1 MMEQTIGTTLRL
13 RREEKKLTLE
23 QVSIE
28 TKIRINYLQAIETDQ
43 LSILPSLAQAR
54 GFIRLY
60 ASFLG
65 LDPYALLESQTPEP
79 TEPLVSDV
87 PTPDTAKKIIEIDLK
102 EKLDEVVKSSSERIS
117 DGLDDFKENLKTRVQ
132 KLTDKIPYQV
142 IKKDDL
148 VNGKLPTSE
157 PVKTPP
163 SATTVRSNPTY
174 QAMYRSIGAD
184 LRKQRESL
192 GLSLQDV
199 ERQTKIREIYLYTIE
214 EGNLDDLPSTV
225 QGRGM
230 VSNYAA
236 FMNLNPEGYLSRF
249 ADALQQKR
257 LESLPE
263 SETGIPLPVTESKKP
278 ITGWRRLLTPQ
289 LIFSVSMF
297 LVFFVMIIWGS
308 FQLMSLGSSKNNQA
322 TAIPISDILLSS
334 GTPSG
339 DDVTVIPANSN
350 GIGVVAFTPDLNLQG
365 TLAAPADGT
374 IQVVISVRRRAF
386 MQVTVDGKEQFLGR
400 AVPGN
405 VYSYSG
411 NSKITLVAGDASAL
425 QVYYNQNDLGVLG
438 NFGQLVNMEFTA
450 TGSNDLTA
458 AYTPTPTVTMQAT
471 LTPQPTTVLTNTPEL
486 PTQTITPFEP
496 TTNP

>member
-1 MMEQTIGTTLRL
+1 MEQTTGTTLRL

-23 QVSIE
+23 QVSAE
-28 TKIRINYLQAIETDQ
+28 TKIRVNYLQAIENDQ
-43 LSILPSLAQAR
+43 FSALPSLAQAR
-54 GFIRLY
+54 GFLRLY

-65 LDPYALLESQTPEP
+65 LDPYALLDAQPAAAPEP
-79 TEPLVSDV
+79 AETETPQPG
-87 PTPDTAKKIIEIDLK
+87 PTKKVIEIDLK
-102 EKLDEVVKSSSERIS
+102 EKLDEVVKSGSERLS
-117 DGLDDFKENLKTRVQ
+117 DGLEDLKDNFKNRFQ

-142 IKKDDL
+142 VKKDDL
-148 VNGKLPTSE
+148 VDGKISGPQPSRNTES
-157 PVKTPP
+157 PSNVK
-163 SATTVRSNPTY
+163 ANPTY
-174 QAMYRSIGAD
+174 LAMYRSIGAD
-184 LRKQRESL
+184 LRKQREAL

-230 VSNYAA
+230 VGNYAA

-249 ADALQQKR
+249 AEALQQKR
-257 LESLPE
+257 FESLPE
-263 SETGIPLPVTESKKP
+263 SQTGIPLPVTENKRP

-289 LIFSVSMF
+289 MVFTVSMF

-339 DDVTVIPANSN
+339 DDVTVIPANTN

-365 TLAAPADGT
+365 TLAAPSDGT

-425 QVYYNQNDLGVLG
+425 QVYYNQTDLGVLG

-471 LTPQPTTVLTNTPEL
+471 LTPQPTAIPTETPEL
-486 PTQTITPFEP
+486 PTQTITPFAP